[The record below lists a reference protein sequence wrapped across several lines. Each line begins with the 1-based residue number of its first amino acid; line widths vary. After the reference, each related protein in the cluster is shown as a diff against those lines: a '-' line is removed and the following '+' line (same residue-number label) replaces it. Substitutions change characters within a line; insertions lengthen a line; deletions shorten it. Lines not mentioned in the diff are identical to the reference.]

1 MSPKVNTKHKEA
13 YIKTR
18 IEPELKSQAESVI
31 KALGLTTT
39 QAIALF
45 YRQILLNKGLP
56 FDVRIPN
63 KETLEVFEKTDKG
76 EDLTAYN
83 SVDEFFEEMGI

>member
-1 MSPKVNTKHKEA
+1 MSPKVKTKHKDA

-18 IEPELKSQAESVI
+18 IEPELKFQAERVI

-39 QAIALF
+39 QAVALF

-56 FDVRIPN
+56 FDVKIPN
-63 KETLEVFEKTDKG
+63 KETLEVFERTDKG
-76 EDLTAYN
+76 EDLTEYN